1 MTSVQPPDQA
11 ERDAALDPGRS
22 FIVQA
27 PAGSGK
33 TELLI
38 QRFLRLLAT
47 VAEPEEVLAVT
58 FTHKAAGEMRSRVIS
73 ALVEAQ
79 QQRPPAAPQL
89 RRAYDLARE
98 VLGNEQRQQWQLHR
112 HPARLRIHTIDALNR
127 SIAGRSPVAG
137 GASALQ
143 DIAPAPER
151 LFEEAA
157 LATLG
162 LMADDDAA
170 GAEVSAL
177 MRHLDNDAAR
187 FQQRV
192 VAMLWR
198 RDQWLRHA
206 VSASPER
213 SIVEAPLR
221 RLTELGI
228 EAVAAALPADAI
240 AEIVALLPHAARV
253 LAEGGGGAALAP
265 WLGRSAMPAASA
277 DEWPAWK
284 ALANA
289 LLVKKP
295 EWRKA
300 VNVRNGFPPGTA
312 EKAGMEDLLRRLSG
326 LESLRIALDAVRR
339 LPGAGYTDQ
348 QWEALRSLLAVL
360 RLAAAQLRL
369 VHAAHDTTDFAGVA
383 AVALEALGAPDAP
396 SDLALALDHRL
407 RHILVD
413 EFQDTSLTQ
422 FMLLERLTAGW
433 TPGDG
438 RSLFV
443 VGDPMQ
449 SIYGFREADV
459 GLFTQLRDRGI
470 GDLRPG
476 FLQLRTNF
484 RSLPALIDWCN
495 TVFASTFATVDDALS
510 GAVRFSPSMHAPG
523 AGQQRGCSHQQAV
536 SCHWIA
542 AGDRDGEA
550 ALVLDLVAMAQRED
564 PAQRICILV
573 SNRAHAAPII
583 GALRA
588 AGLGFVAPEIEV
600 LEHSAVALD
609 LLALARALSHRADR
623 LAWIGVLRAPW
634 CGLSLADLECLLG
647 DDHDAAVVDLLRDP
661 ARRDRLSPAGA
672 AALGRLCLVLERTE
686 AVRERR
692 GLRDLVEGAWLMLGG
707 PATVPEASQLESAA
721 SFLGL
726 LDDAEAAGDGLD
738 LAWLAEQMKAR
749 KGSLGTG
756 NTGLQ
761 IMTIH
766 KAKGLEFDTVILP
779 GLGRSG
785 RGDGAQLLLWQDVPM
800 ADGRRAP
807 ILAPIAATG
816 DDRDPVYA
824 CLRELDA
831 RKRTL
836 ELDRLL
842 YVACTRAR
850 RRLHLVG
857 QLAVNADS
865 GEARQPRAGSLLAR
879 LWPAVAAAANA
890 DVAAA
895 GWEARPTAAQAQVPQ
910 PIIRRLPADWQA
922 PAPPASL
929 PLSTAGPEPAT
940 AEPVVYEWAGHLA
953 MQVGTVVHRW
963 LQVIAEAGLASCTPE
978 WLHGRQ
984 PLIRRMLSALGVPPR
999 ELDAATSRV
1008 SEALERTLR
1017 DPRGRWLL
1025 DSQHSEAASELA
1037 LTVCEDGRFRNLL
1050 VDRTF
1055 RDAADGT
1062 RWVIDFKTSQHQG
1075 GDLDAFIQVEVGR
1088 HREQLLGYQKALA
1101 ALTGQPVRTALYYPL
1116 LGIFREV
1123 VAEPGRQ
1130 A

>member
-1 MTSVQPPDQA
+1 MTSTRPPDQA

-38 QRFLRLLAT
+38 QRYLSLLAT
-47 VAEPEEVLAVT
+47 VTEPEEVLAVT

-79 QQRPPAAPQL
+79 HQRPPAAPHL

-98 VLGNEQRQQWQLHR
+98 VLGDEQRQQWQLHR
-112 HPARLRIHTIDALNR
+112 HPARLRICTIDALNR
-127 SIAGRSPVAG
+127 SIASRSPIAG

-151 LFEEAA
+151 LYAAAA

-170 GAEVSAL
+170 GAEVDAL
-177 MRHLDNDAAR
+177 MRHLDNNAAR
-187 FQQRV
+187 FQQLV
-192 VAMLWR
+192 VAMLQR

-206 VSASPER
+206 LNSSPER

-221 RLTELGI
+221 HLTDIGI
-228 EAVAAALPADAI
+228 EAVAAALPADAV
-240 AEIVALLPHAARV
+240 AEIVGLLPYAAGV
-253 LAEGGGGAALAP
+253 LAESGDGAALAP
-265 WLGRSAMPAASA
+265 WLGRTAMPAPTA

-284 ALANA
+284 ALAD
-289 LLVKKP
+289 LLLKTDSC
-295 EWRKA
+295 WRRSVSRK
-300 VNVRNGFPPGTA
+300 NGFPPKTT
-312 EKAGMEDLLRRLSG
+312 EKALMEGLLGDLSG
-326 LESLRIALDAVRR
+326 LESLRAALDAVRR

-348 QWEALRSLLAVL
+348 QWEALRSLLNVL
-360 RLAAAQLRL
+360 RLAAAELQL
-369 VHAAHDTTDFAGVA
+369 VHAAHGATDFAGVA
-383 AVALEALGAPDAP
+383 AAALEALGGPDAP

-413 EFQDTSLTQ
+413 EFQDTSLAQ
-422 FMLLERLTAGW
+422 FTLLERLTAGW
-433 TPGDG
+433 APGDG

-459 GLFTQLRDRGI
+459 GLFAQLRDQGI

-484 RSLPALIDWCN
+484 RSLPALVDWCN
-495 TVFASTFATVDDALS
+495 SVFSRTFATADDTLV
-510 GAVRFSPSMHAPG
+510 GAVQFAPSMHAPG
-523 AGQQRGCSHQQAV
+523 AGPQWDGRQQQAV
-536 SCHWIA
+536 ACHWLA
-542 AGDRDGEA
+542 ADDRDAEP
-550 ALVLDLVAMAQRED
+550 ALVLDLVTRAQQED
-564 PAQRICILV
+564 PSQRICILV
-573 SNRAHAAPII
+573 RNRGHATPII
-583 GALRA
+583 AALRA
-588 AGLGFVAPEIEV
+588 AGMGFVAPEIEI
-600 LEHSAVALD
+600 LEHSTVALD

-634 CGLSLADLECLLG
+634 CGLSLADLDCLLG
-647 DDHDAAVVDLLRDP
+647 DDHDAAVVDLLHDQ
-661 ARRDRLSPAGA
+661 ARLRRLSPAGA
-672 AALGRLCLVLERTE
+672 AALRRLCLVLDRVES
-686 AVRERR
+686 VRERR

-726 LDDAEAAGDGLD
+726 LDDVEATGDSLD
-738 LAWLAEQMKAR
+738 LEWLAGQIRAR
-749 KGSLGTG
+749 KGSLGSG
-756 NTGLQ
+756 DAGLQ

-779 GLGRSG
+779 GLGRAS
-785 RGDGAQLLLWQDVPM
+785 RGDDTRLMLWQDVPM
-800 ADGRRAP
+800 ADGHKAP
-807 ILAPIAATG
+807 ILAPISATG
-816 DDRDPVYA
+816 EDRDPVYV
-824 CLRELDA
+824 CLRDLEA
-831 RKRTL
+831 RRRAL

-857 QLAVNADS
+857 QLAAHEDG
-865 GEARQPRAGSLLAR
+865 GEVRQPRAGSLLAR
-879 LWPAVAAAANA
+879 LWPAVAASANA
-890 DVAAA
+890 EVAET
-895 GWEARPTAAQAQVPQ
+895 GREARAKAAEAQVPQ

-922 PAPPASL
+922 PAPPAPL
-929 PLSTAGPEPAT
+929 PLSTAGPEPAM

-953 MQVGTVVHRW
+953 MHVGTVVHRW
-963 LQVIAEAGLASCTPE
+963 LQVIAEEGLASCTPE
-978 WLHGRQ
+978 WLRGRQ
-984 PLIRRMLSALGVPPR
+984 PLVRRMLSDLGVPSL

-1008 SEALERTLR
+1008 SEALERTLS

-1025 DSQHSEAASELA
+1025 DSIHGEAASELA
-1037 LTVCEDGRFRNLL
+1037 LTVCEDGRFRNLV

-1055 RDAADGT
+1055 RDATDGT

-1075 GDLDAFIQVEVGR
+1075 GDLEAFIQVEVGR

-1101 ALTGQPVRTALYYPL
+1101 ALTGEPVRTALYYPL

-1123 VAEPGRQ
+1123 VAESGRQ